1 MPTYISLIQF
11 TQQGLQKIKDSPG
24 RLDAAKKA
32 YEQAGAKVK
41 DFYLVMGEYDIV
53 IVTEAPNDETV
64 AKISLMLGSQ
74 GNVRTQTFRAF
85 TESEYRSLV
94 KSLP

>member
-32 YEQAGAKVK
+32 YEQAGAKIK

-53 IVTEAPNDETV
+53 IVSEAPNDEAV
-64 AKISLMLGSQ
+64 ARISLVLGAQ
-74 GNVRTQTFRAF
+74 GNVRTRTSRAF
-85 TESEYRSLV
+85 TEPEYRKLIQ
-94 KSLP
+94 SLP